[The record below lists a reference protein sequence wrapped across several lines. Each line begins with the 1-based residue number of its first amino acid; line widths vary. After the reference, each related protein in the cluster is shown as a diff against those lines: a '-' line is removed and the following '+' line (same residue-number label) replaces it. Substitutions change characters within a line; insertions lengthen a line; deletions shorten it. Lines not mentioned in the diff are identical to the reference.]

1 MQNHS
6 KLFPVSGGVPHL
18 ELRPGSSLESLYIR
32 VCVHVCMCVCVCV
45 CMCWEWG
52 LAEVRHGR
60 EIVLKESPQTYVGT
74 IRRMGFLKGFGD
86 HIAPLL
92 GKPVRDMTQLAA
104 CLCPED
110 RLQPPCF
117 RGREW
122 NATEYPERLSQGKR
136 KKKKN

>member
-1 MQNHS
+1 
-6 KLFPVSGGVPHL
+6 
-18 ELRPGSSLESLYIR
+18 
-32 VCVHVCMCVCVCV
+32 MCVCVCGCV
-45 CMCWEWG
+45 CVCVCWEWG

-60 EIVLKESPQTYVGT
+60 EMVLEESPQRYVST
-74 IRRMGFLKGFGD
+74 IRKMGFLKGFGD

-92 GKPVRDMTQLAA
+92 EKPVRDMTQLAA

-117 RGREW
+117 RVREW

-136 KKKKN
+136 KKKKRIRV